1 MSCVRAR
8 GAYVRSDPGENL
20 SLGTF
25 PFPFSPWEV
34 FPFPSALQGPIQLQL
49 ALSVEFFR
57 YTIGHSL
64 FDVVTLLLPLSL
76 KAAIKFKDFN
86 ISISENRG
94 ILLKNHSLFEMG
106 TNKPVTLIPLSNP
119 NLVDILGET
128 DFHFESSYFWNLLI
142 PDSQIFKPLDSKVGG
157 FLDFQISK
165 LKAFSQR

>member
-1 MSCVRAR
+1 MKIPVL
-8 GAYVRSDPGENL
+8 GL
-20 SLGTF
+20 SLF
-25 PFPFSPWEV
+25 PFPV
-34 FPFPSALQGPIQLQL
+34 GGFPFSLALQGPIQLQL

-106 TNKPVTLIPLSNP
+106 TNKPVTLILLSNP
-119 NLVDILGET
+119 NLVDILGDT
-128 DFHFESSYFWNLLI
+128 DFDFESSYYCCVARFFAEHLLNI
-142 PDSQIFKPLDSKVGG
+142 DVFTRAFQKTLEILSFFHELCRKPCN
-157 FLDFQISK
+157 
-165 LKAFSQR
+165 